1 MPDLNRGPASRS
13 GRARPARRR
22 VTIGRFRRRQD
33 ASVSA
38 VVAAALLAAACS
50 SGYQPD
56 SPATQITAT
65 TASVPAPPATSAS
78 PSSTT
83 SMPPATTAPPRT
95 APPVRK
101 IAVPALAGMTVG
113 EARTS
118 LARRH
123 LRWRITNRRTTRY
136 PPDTVASQSPPP
148 GTPVLPATVIALVIA
163 QAPPP
168 PPPPVPP
175 APACN
180 PAYPD
185 VCLKDGIGD
194 YDCASGSGNGP
205 NYVDGPITVRPPDPF
220 DLDRD
225 GDGIGCENG

>member
-1 MPDLNRGPASRS
+1 MPDLNRGPTSRS
-13 GRARPARRR
+13 GRARPGRRR
-22 VTIGRFRRRQD
+22 LTIGGFPRRHD

-38 VVAAALLAAACS
+38 VVAAALLVAGCS
-50 SGYQPD
+50 SGYQRD
-56 SPATQITAT
+56 SPETQTTAT
-65 TASVPAPPATSAS
+65 TASMSPPASSAS
-78 PSSTT
+78 SASRSSTT
-83 SMPPATTAPPRT
+83 SMPPATTAPRTT

-113 EARTS
+113 KARTS

-148 GTPVLPATVIALVIA
+148 GTPVLPATVIELVIA

-168 PPPPVPP
+168 PPPP
-175 APACN
+175 ACD

-220 DLDRD
+220 DLDRN